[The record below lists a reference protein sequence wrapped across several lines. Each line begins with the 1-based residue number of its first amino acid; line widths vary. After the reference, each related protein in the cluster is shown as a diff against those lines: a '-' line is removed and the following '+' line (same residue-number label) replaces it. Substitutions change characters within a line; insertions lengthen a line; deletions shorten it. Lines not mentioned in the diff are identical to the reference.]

1 MEHKEEVDMETLWF
15 GWVGLYCVV
24 LDGLV
29 PNVGRQ
35 QANSFDMVAVGELE
49 GHGVVLGGSM
59 VYGLWSMVWKWRVKG
74 SF

>member
-29 PNVGRQ
+29 PNVGRK
-35 QANSFDMVAVGELE
+35 QANSFDIGWGSVGNT
-49 GHGVVLGGSM
+49 M
-59 VYGLWSMVWKWRVKG
+59 VYGVEMGVKG